1 MNHQSQ
7 NSLNNPQ
14 MELALQR
21 IVEAQAQLS
30 QVLTQNLISSNNNE
44 LPLGVQQLLDAP
56 TRIVQMVSR
65 TMTNNNDNISPSEP
79 RKDNLEEDGMMIN
92 QACKLCG
99 DIGHISKDC
108 QEQCHSCGRD
118 HRNEEC
124 PISKVMCLLCEGTN
138 HVLTQCHLYSM
149 VDEVNQQVKQ
159 RYINHSRKLVVN
171 SSLKL
176 ENILSPRGET
186 A

>member
-1 MNHQSQ
+1 
-7 NSLNNPQ
+7 
-14 MELALQR
+14 MELAMQR
-21 IVEAQAQLS
+21 MIEAHAHLT
-30 QVLTQNLISSNNNE
+30 QVTQNLISSNNNE
-44 LPLGVQQLLDAP
+44 LPPGVQQLLDAH

-65 TMTNNNDNISPSEP
+65 TMTNNDNNISPSEP
-79 RKDNLEEDGMMIN
+79 RNDKLEEDVMRIN
-92 QACKLCG
+92 QACKLYG

-118 HRNEEC
+118 HCNEEC
-124 PISKVMCLLCEGTN
+124 HISKVMCLLCEGTN
-138 HVLTQCHLYSM
+138 HVLTQCHLYAM

-159 RYINHSRKLVVN
+159 KIHQSLKKA
-171 SSLKL
+171 SSESSMKL